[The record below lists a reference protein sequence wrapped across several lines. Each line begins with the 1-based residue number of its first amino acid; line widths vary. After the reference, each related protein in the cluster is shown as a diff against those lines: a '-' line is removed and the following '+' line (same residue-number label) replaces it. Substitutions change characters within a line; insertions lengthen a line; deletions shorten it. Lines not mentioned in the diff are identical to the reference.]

1 MWVRTTQL
9 LFIAMMGSAIAVF
22 AAQSA
27 PSKSSPGTDED
38 RMLLGTWKLNV
49 GKSKYRIGTPPKS
62 QTRVYE
68 PHEQGVKA
76 TITTVYADGRS
87 TTVEYTANYDALEY
101 PVTGTQDVD
110 TIALKKVSSH
120 CAGSERRC
128 CTRTSASVS
137 NSASLKGRPA
147 SSMDTRGRARFPVV
161 MARKDH
167 RAAAGAGL
175 ALPTNAVD
183 RRCC

>member
-110 TIALKKVSSH
+110 TIALKKVGPRTAEAVLSH
-120 CAGSERRC
+120 AG
-128 CTRTSASVS
+128 
-137 NSASLKGRPA
+137 K
-147 SSMDTRGRARFPVV
+147 V
-161 MARKDH
+161 MATVRRVISEDGSTLTIEYQGEFSGGH
-167 RAAAGAGL
+167 VDY
-175 ALPTNAVD
+175 TAVYD
-183 RRCC
+183 KQQ

>member
-22 AAQSA
+22 AAQSV
-27 PSKSSPGTDED
+27 PSKSSPSTDED

-76 TITTVYADGRS
+76 TIKTVYADGRS

-110 TIALKKVSSH
+110 TIALKKVASRTAEAVLSH
-120 CAGSERRC
+120 AG
-128 CTRTSASVS
+128 
-137 NSASLKGRPA
+137 K
-147 SSMDTRGRARFPVV
+147 V
-161 MARKDH
+161 MATARRVISEDGSTLTIEYQGELLGE
-167 RAAAGAGL
+167 RVDY
-175 ALPTNAVD
+175 TAVYD
-183 RRCC
+183 KQQ

>member
-9 LFIAMMGSAIAVF
+9 LFIAMMGSAIAVL

-110 TIALKKVSSH
+110 TIALKKVGSRTAEAVLSH
-120 CAGSERRC
+120 AG
-128 CTRTSASVS
+128 
-137 NSASLKGRPA
+137 K
-147 SSMDTRGRARFPVV
+147 V
-161 MARKDH
+161 MATARRVISEDGSTLTIEYQGELLGE
-167 RAAAGAGL
+167 RVDY
-175 ALPTNAVD
+175 TAVYD
-183 RRCC
+183 KQQ

>member
-1 MWVRTTQL
+1 MWVRTTQF

-110 TIALKKVSSH
+110 TIALKKVSSRTAEAVLSH
-120 CAGSERRC
+120 AG
-128 CTRTSASVS
+128 
-137 NSASLKGRPA
+137 K
-147 SSMDTRGRARFPVV
+147 V
-161 MARKDH
+161 MATARGVISEDGSTLTIEYQGELLGE
-167 RAAAGAGL
+167 RVDY
-175 ALPTNAVD
+175 TAVYD
-183 RRCC
+183 KQQ